1 MITATCSESKTKNMP
16 SFINKVKIFA
26 GSGSHSIAEKI
37 AKAYGQ
43 NLGSVTLNSFSD
55 GEFQPCIDETVR
67 GCDVFIIQST
77 IPPADNTME
86 LLMLIDA
93 AKRASAHKVVAVI
106 PYFGLARQDR
116 KDKPR
121 VPISSKM
128 VANILTAAG
137 ADRVM
142 TMDLHAP
149 QIQGFFDIP
158 VDHLDSTV
166 IFIPYIKSL
175 PSENLLLAAPDVGAT
190 KRVREFAKFLGV
202 EMVICDKAR
211 KRANEVASMTIIGD
225 VKDKDVVLI
234 DDICDTANTLCKAA
248 ALIKEKGARSVRAV
262 CTHPVLSGK
271 AYDNL
276 ENSVLEEIVLCDT
289 IPIKNGNYK
298 KIKVLSVDNL
308 FANAIRSVSEFG
320 SISSLFNIS
329 DSYQKELI

>member
-1 MITATCSESKTKNMP
+1 MP
-16 SFINKVKIFA
+16 SFINKVKIF
-26 GSGSHSIAEKI
+26 SGSASGVLAEKI
-37 AKAYGQ
+37 AVSYGQ
-43 NLGSVTLNSFSD
+43 KLGSTTLSRFSD
-55 GEFQPCIDETVR
+55 GEFQPSIDESVR
-67 GCDVFIIQST
+67 GCDIFIIQST
-77 IPPADNTME
+77 MPPADNLME

-93 AKRASAHKVVAVI
+93 AQRASAHKVVAVI

-137 ADRVM
+137 ASRVM

-175 PSENLLLAAPDVGAT
+175 NLPNLLLAAPDIGAS
-190 KRVREFAKFLGV
+190 KRVREFAKVLGT

-211 KRANEVASMTIIGD
+211 KRANEIASMTVIGD
-225 VKDKDVVLI
+225 VEGKDVVLI

-248 ALIKEKGARSVRAV
+248 ALLKENGATSVRAV

-271 AYDNL
+271 AY
-276 ENSVLEEIVLCDT
+276 ENIANSEMDELVVCDT
-289 IPIKNGNYK
+289 IPLKPGPHE
-298 KIKVLSVDNL
+298 KIKVLSVDRL
-308 FANAIRSVSEFG
+308 FANAIRNVSEFG

-329 DSYQKELI
+329 DSFQRELI